1 MPLMGSLLD
10 WTWLRKES
18 VNLKRCQQKLTKQK
32 KTEKDKQSIQE
43 LWANYKRCNKS
54 VIGNTRRRIKKGNNN
69 G

>member
-32 KTEKDKQSIQE
+32 KAEKDRTEYPRTMGQLQKM
-43 LWANYKRCNKS
+43 
-54 VIGNTRRRIKKGNNN
+54 
-69 G
+69 